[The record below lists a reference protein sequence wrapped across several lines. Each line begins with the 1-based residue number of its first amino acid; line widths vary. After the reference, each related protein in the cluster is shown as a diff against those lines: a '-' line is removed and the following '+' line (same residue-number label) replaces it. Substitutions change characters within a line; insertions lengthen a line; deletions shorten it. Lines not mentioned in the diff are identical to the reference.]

1 MWFDGI
7 HLNISFVHFALFK
20 KKHQIYLQ
28 TSALNWFLTFLTLS
42 LGFQTPGPVARSGP
56 RTLSLLARDEMS
68 KISLNL
74 RYVFLFNYWK
84 ALIIPLRIKNRIF
97 TVLFHRRISPV
108 YDVIDLQRSGVTWI
122 TSSCPWPTSTDFW
135 WIYQYWTS
143 HPDVARRWNDSGS
156 RGPQL
161 ICVWDPGIST
171 ERHTNPGWGERGGEG
186 LLVQDLLTFMK
197 YSVYNG
203 GCISIHSCLWFMCV
217 NIKAAQVH

>member
-1 MWFDGI
+1 MWFNGI

-20 KKHQIYLQ
+20 KKNQIYLQ

-97 TVLFHRRISPV
+97 TLLFHRRISPV
-108 YDVIDLQRSGVTWI
+108 YDVIDLQRFGVTSPSCCCMLFGFPDVEVRDVLTGILSFGVCCWLLKI
-122 TSSCPWPTSTDFW
+122 ISRNVWLFHFLVFSSCSFFWRW
-135 WIYQYWTS
+135 WIWWRPS
-143 HPDVARRWNDSGS
+143 WGRRKHAGLSGPCGDIRKARN
-156 RGPQL
+156 L
-161 ICVWDPGIST
+161 
-171 ERHTNPGWGERGGEG
+171 
-186 LLVQDLLTFMK
+186 
-197 YSVYNG
+197 
-203 GCISIHSCLWFMCV
+203 
-217 NIKAAQVH
+217 